1 METMSR
7 LLHRSIKNQ
16 IRNLFIF
23 SLLITMCI
31 ISVII
36 FYYWKISIDG
46 AMQYAQEETA
56 QAVLQ
61 GIKNFVDV
69 PLKLNENNR
78 YFLEKGLLDINNEKN
93 AAKFFG
99 GVMRS
104 ADENVYSFSFG
115 ATSGEYYGVRKNVDN
130 QLEFMKSN
138 RQTNGSSVYYLL
150 DDNFELGNVTQRLG
164 KFDPRTRD
172 WYVAAEKE
180 RYPVFSDIYQH
191 FVMKDLAISASYPI
205 FDEDKKFMGV
215 LGTHITLNKLN
226 DELKDIVK
234 NRRAEVYIFEEKSGK
249 IVANTENVANFT
261 IDKFGDFHRVGIEN
275 VNDGIIRNAYYIY
288 ENYKRNSTKEVKNG
302 ENFYIRMTE
311 YRNHGIKWLIVI
323 AVQENYY
330 VTAIKKSIWI
340 SIALSTII
348 LLISIYMSAKK
359 IDQYLLPIYDLI
371 GITKKFSAGNFK
383 AKAETSQKNEIGIL
397 GAAFNNM
404 AEHLAI
410 LINNL
415 EQKVQERTNEL
426 EKKNQIL
433 SQTKEELE
441 HSLQIDFLTGL
452 YNRRFLIEK
461 MEEIIK
467 KCDEKSKT
475 LSIIM
480 MDIDFFKKI
489 NDKYGH
495 DCGDFVLQ
503 EVAKCF
509 QECIREYGYISR
521 WGGEEF
527 LILLPSFD
535 KKRAFGIAEKLRHNI
550 ENHNF
555 LCGEIAIK
563 VTLTLGIAVYDGKM
577 TLDSLIKFADI
588 AVYKGKKNGRNQTQ
602 LYENDQ

>member
-1 METMSR
+1 
-7 LLHRSIKNQ
+7 
-16 IRNLFIF
+16 
-23 SLLITMCI
+23 MCI
-31 ISVII
+31 ISLII
-36 FYYWKISIDG
+36 FYYWKVSIDG
-46 AMQYAQEETA
+46 IMQYAQEETA

-61 GIKNFVDV
+61 GIKDFVDV

-78 YFLEKGLLDINNEKN
+78 YFLEKGLLDTNNEDN
-93 AAKFFG
+93 TAKFFG

-115 ATSGEYYGVRKNVDN
+115 TEAGEYYGVRKNTDN

-138 RQTNGSSVYYLL
+138 KQTDGRSVYYLL
-150 DDNFELGNVTQRLG
+150 DDNFKLRNLTQQLG

-172 WYVAAEKE
+172 WYIVAKE
-180 RYPVFSDIYQH
+180 EQYPAFSDIYQH
-191 FVMKDLAISASYPI
+191 FVMKDLAISASYPV
-205 FDEDKKFMGV
+205 FDEDKNFIGV

-234 NRRAEVYIFEEKSGK
+234 NRRAKVYIFEEKSGK
-249 IVANTENVANFT
+249 IVANTENAANFT
-261 IDKFGDFHRVGIEN
+261 IDESGNFHRDSIEN
-275 VNDGIIRNAYYIY
+275 IKDDIIKKAYYL
-288 ENYKRNSTKEVKNG
+288 YKDYKKNNTKEVKNG
-302 ENFYIRMTE
+302 ENFYIKMTE
-311 YRNHGIKWLIVI
+311 YRNHGIRWIIVV

-330 VTAIKKSIWI
+330 VAAIKKSIWI
-340 SIALSTII
+340 SVALSTII

-359 IDQYLLPIYDLI
+359 IDQYLLPVYDLI
-371 GITKKFSAGNFK
+371 GITKKFSAGNFR

-397 GAAFNNM
+397 GEAFNNM
-404 AEHLAI
+404 SEHLAI

-433 SQTKEELE
+433 SETKEKLE
-441 HSLQIDFLTGL
+441 HSLQIDFLTEL
-452 YNRRFLIEK
+452 YNRRFLIENLEK
-461 MEEIIK
+461 MIK
-467 KCDEKSKT
+467 NYNGKSDVF
-475 LSIIM
+475 SIIM

-489 NDKYGH
+489 NDEYGH

-527 LILLPSFD
+527 LILLPSSD

-555 LCGEIAIK
+555 RCGKVDIK
-563 VTLTLGIAVYDGKM
+563 VTLTLGVAAYDGKM
-577 TLDSLIKFADI
+577 TLDSLIKRADI
-588 AVYKGKKNGRNQTQ
+588 AVYEGKKNGRNQTR
-602 LYENDQ
+602 LYENG